1 MLVDSAAECFL
12 EVAVGAW
19 AAVDALVGC
28 EVEEVGLEVVEKDWE
43 VDEVDVELEVEEVE
57 EGLSAMRALSL
68 LTL

>member
-19 AAVDALVGC
+19 AAANALGGC
-28 EVEEVGLEVVEKDWE
+28 EVEEVGLEILEIGWE
-43 VDEVDVELEVEEVE
+43 VDEVDLELEVEEVE